1 MARLLT
7 DKELHSAREGDSLS
21 TVARA
26 RTLTVLGRLD
36 PSRKRIVLQFLYE
49 SRLIHNDR
57 TVLHESD
64 LILEKQYQIVN
75 AHGIDL
81 SGADLRFANPI
92 GANLSGA
99 DLRDADLS
107 DAVGVTNEQ
116 LSAAASLEGATMP
129 DGQTLRGDKTPN
141 GPTLED
147 WIKNQGRK

>member
-99 DLRDADLS
+99 DLS

>member
-49 SRLIHNDR
+49 SRLIHKDR

-81 SGADLRFANPI
+81 SGADPI
-92 GANLSGA
+92 GANLSG
-99 DLRDADLS
+99 ADLS